1 MPSPGTRKRILIVSQ
16 FYHPDITAAAFR
28 IKETADL
35 LAARGH
41 SVHVIAGEPHKARAP
56 GEGPLDD
63 GRIRVTRVP
72 LYKSEG
78 KGTWNYIGH
87 YLSFMAG
94 AVAASWRH
102 PSRFDVVWASSP
114 PLFTGV
120 AGLAIARLKKARF
133 VLDIRDLWPESA
145 VVAGQLS
152 QQGFLFRAA
161 KQVELGLYR
170 AADRITCVARPM
182 AEYIAAAGGVPTPIV
197 VYNGIPAACVDRM
210 ETAGAGFGRGS
221 AGGADQREIP
231 GAGAGPATGSATRL
245 AAEAREILYVGNFGH
260 VQNLELVLEAA
271 KVLQDDGVSGLRF
284 TLVGEGARRA
294 ALQEQARAL
303 GLTGVTFTG
312 VLAKTEALRRMR
324 DCDGLVLLL
333 KDDGTMDKT
342 IPSKVFDY
350 MAAGRPILYGLRGE
364 GREILARVPANLEFS
379 PSSAASLADAVRRLL
394 AAPPEQLATAV
405 GNREIVR
412 REFLREGMVDR
423 LETAFT

>member
-78 KGTWNYIGH
+78 KGTWNYIRH

-120 AGLAIARLKKARF
+120 AGLAVARLKKARF

-152 QQGFLFRAA
+152 PQGFLFRAA

-182 AEYIAAAGGVPTPIV
+182 AEYIAAAAGVPMPVV
-197 VYNGIPAACVDRM
+197 VYNGIPAACVDLM
-210 ETAGAGFGRGS
+210 EAPGPGADPAARPTAGG
-221 AGGADQREIP
+221 
-231 GAGAGPATGSATRL
+231 
-245 AAEAREILYVGNFGH
+245 REILYVGNFGH

-271 KVLQDDGVSGLRF
+271 KLLQDGGVAGVRF

-303 GLTGVTFTG
+303 GLTGVAFTG
-312 VLAKTEALRRMR
+312 VLAKREALRRMR
-324 DCDGLVLLL
+324 ECDALVLLL

-350 MAAGRPILYGLRGE
+350 LAAGRPVLFGLRGE

-394 AAPPEQLATAV
+394 AAPPDLLATAAR
-405 GNREIVR
+405 NREIVR

-423 LETAFT
+423 LETAFS